1 MEIRLFEFDLLAL
14 STLHLSEF
22 SAPSLRGGLGS
33 ILRELTCI
41 TKQPDCADC
50 SVRNECPFTT
60 LFNSQVDEDAHFHKG
75 AQVPRPFVLS
85 TPKGGVFSHG
95 DHFRFRLTMIGDAV
109 EYLPYMV
116 LAYRQLGMQG
126 LGKGRGKYKLV
137 SVSSIDPLGGNL
149 PKRIFEHEE
158 DVLYPSRCYEISFD
172 AVCDWASRNKAPH
185 KLEVHLA
192 TPAHLVSGG
201 SRIREA
207 PQFEQLMRAVLRRY
221 SDLCALYSAGRP
233 NLFYSDLLEAA
244 RQVTLESYQLR
255 ETSATGFSSRRQQPT
270 PREGISGTL
279 TYSGNLKPF
288 LPYLIIG
295 QWLHIGKQA
304 TFGMGRYDLQIVA

>member
-33 ILRELTCI
+33 ILRELTCV
-41 TKQPDCADC
+41 TRLSDCTDC
-50 SVRNECPFTT
+50 PVRKECPFTS

-85 TPKGGVFSHG
+85 APIGGRLSHG
-95 DHFRFRLTMIGDAV
+95 EHFKFRLTMVGEAV

-137 SVSSIDPLGGNL
+137 SVSSLDPIGGHL
-149 PKRIFEHEE
+149 PKRIFDHDE
-158 DVLYPSRCYEISFD
+158 DVLYPSRCYEVSFD
-172 AVCDWASRNKAPH
+172 SVCDWAARTNAPH
-185 KLEVHLA
+185 RLEVHLA

-201 SRIREA
+201 SRLREA

-221 SDLCALYSAGRP
+221 SDLCALYSTGRP
-233 NLFYSDLLEAA
+233 NLNYSELLEEA
-244 RQVTLESYQLR
+244 RHVTLESYQLR
-255 ETSATGFSSRRQQPT
+255 EMSARGFSSRRQQPT
-270 PREGISGTL
+270 PRDGISGTL

-288 LPYLIIG
+288 LPHLMLG